1 MIYIT
6 SSILIIIILIIIL
19 AFLLLALIY
28 KNKFNQSG
36 GEFNSLKNF
45 FVKTKSP
52 TIIPTA
58 TMVLLFNSWFYKN
71 NNKNPLDF
79 EFDVVSTI
87 KNSMDNSNLNDVSTA
102 QNSID
107 KSNNSNLDDRNRKLN
122 SNLNSCSCRQNI
134 FSNCCQPNL
143 INSNP
148 FGPLI
153 KFNTFLYNNQL
164 FTLSPNQL
172 SVSAKTYSDSFYDL
186 YLLSTNEKIKYAI
199 GVCEINSNI
208 YLQINKEKI
217 GGGNNLITFYYT
229 DPENFALIDD
239 FKNSCETINKE
250 KIIDNENMESS
261 NEAIEE
267 LSSKRPPKLV
277 GSNLYNENDDYTQFK
292 INDKKF
298 NIIKFNQKILN
309 DSSKNIFNI
318 KYYSNKKNVD
328 IFLDFSYGD
337 NQNIELN
344 FYKIHEFTYLI
355 LNKIIDYLETPSS
368 NKNDYTFIIGLLM
381 RKIEWNNL
389 FNALNQFQFNKKS
402 TNELIKSLSIEK
414 ENFQF
419 YLLNFNNY
427 DKSPTDQSKNKL
439 TDQSKNKSIVI
450 PPSESFDMDEF
461 LRIAT
466 DKLVMNIQIEH
477 SEEYFRHK
485 SNIVEFIMRIL
496 NQKISENDQIDIF
509 KEILNFFGFGNS
521 NFNLKFED
529 NSFIANSNLIFNK
542 SNHFLYLYLLNNS
555 TENQFSELF
564 NKLNNQ
570 YSSSDDKSSSVDIDS
585 LKTKIDNLI
594 NLINKSETIKNL
606 YSNLQPI
613 EKIDLKT
620 IDQLKEQ
627 IKNCYN
633 EFIKPVDKSTDEQ
646 IDKLADRSVNELIE
660 PADKSVKKSTD
671 NSTDEQID
679 KSADKPANKPVNELF
694 NELIELIVLI
704 RKSNNDSLIKSVNE
718 SIDKS
723 IDKSINKLIDKSNKN
738 SNDVKNILINFE
750 KFLLGVPIIS
760 KIKNKNSKNDKE
772 FLIEDPCCV
781 IDFDKTFPKKII

>member
-28 KNKFNQSG
+28 KNKLTQSG

-45 FVKTKSP
+45 FVQTKSP

-79 EFDVVSTI
+79 EFDVISTI
-87 KNSMDNSNLNDVSTA
+87 KNSMDNSNLNVISTT
-102 QNSID
+102 QNTIN
-107 KSNNSNLDDRNRKLN
+107 KSNNSNLDDKKNRKLN
-122 SNLNSCSCRQNI
+122 PKLCLCRENI
-134 FSNCCQPNL
+134 FSNCCQPKL
-143 INSNP
+143 IDSNP
-148 FGPLI
+148 IGPLI

-186 YLLSTNEKIKYAI
+186 YLLSKNENIKYAI

-208 YLQINKEKI
+208 YLQIDNEEI

-239 FKNSCETINKE
+239 FENSCKTH
-250 KIIDNENMESS
+250 NENMESS
-261 NEAIEE
+261 NEEIEE
-267 LSSKRPPKLV
+267 LSSKRFPKLV
-277 GSNLYNENDDYTQFK
+277 GSNLPNENDYTQFK
-292 INDKKF
+292 INDKKI
-298 NIIKFNQKILN
+298 NIIKFNPNILN
-309 DSSKNIFNI
+309 NLSKNIFNI
-318 KYYSNKKNVD
+318 KYYSNKKNID

-344 FYKIHEFTYLI
+344 FYNIHKFTYLI
-355 LNKIIDYLETPSS
+355 LNKIIDYLDISS
-368 NKNDYTFIIGLLM
+368 SKINDYTFIIGLLM
-381 RKIEWNNL
+381 KDIEWNKL
-389 FNALNQFQFNKKS
+389 FEALEDDFQFKENEIL
-402 TNELIKSLSIEK
+402 TNELIKSLLIEK
-414 ENFQF
+414 NNSQF

-427 DKSPTDQSKNKL
+427 DKLPSNQSL
-439 TDQSKNKSIVI
+439 TKQIVI

-466 DKLVMNIQIEH
+466 DNLVMNIQIEH

-496 NQKISENDQIDIF
+496 NQKISENNQIEIF
-509 KEILNFFGFGNS
+509 KKILNFFGFGVS
-521 NFNLKFED
+521 KFNLEFGKN
-529 NSFIANSNLIFNK
+529 NSFIGNSNLIFNK

-555 TENQFSELF
+555 ENQFSELF
-564 NKLNNQ
+564 NLLNNQ
-570 YSSSDDKSSSVDIDS
+570 YSSSDDNSSSVDIDS

-594 NLINKSETIKNL
+594 KLINNSETIKNL
-606 YSNLQPI
+606 YLNLQTI
-613 EKIDLKT
+613 EKLDLQT
-620 IDQLKEQ
+620 IDQLKDQ

-633 EFIKPVDKSTDEQ
+633 EFTAPVNKSTDESA
-646 IDKLADRSVNELIE
+646 DKPADKSVNELIE
-660 PADKSVKKSTD
+660 PVKKPAD
-671 NSTDEQID
+671 N
-679 KSADKPANKPVNELF
+679 PANKPVNELF
-694 NELIELIVLI
+694 NEFIELIVLI
-704 RKSNNDSLIKSVNE
+704 RTSNNDSLIKSINESVNE
-718 SIDKS
+718 SIY
-723 IDKSINKLIDKSNKN
+723 KLIDKSVNKSNKN
-738 SNDVKNILINFE
+738 TNEVKNILINFE
-750 KFLLGVPIIS
+750 KFLLGIPIIS

-772 FLIEDPCCV
+772 FSINDPCCV
-781 IDFDKTFPKKII
+781 IDFDKLFPKK

>member
-45 FVKTKSP
+45 FVKTKSPP

-122 SNLNSCSCRQNI
+122 SNLNSCSCYENI

-143 INSNP
+143 IDSNP

-172 SVSAKTYSDSFYDL
+172 SVSARTYSDSFYDL
-186 YLLSTNEKIKYAI
+186 YLLSKNEKIKYAI

-239 FKNSCETINKE
+239 FKDSCELI
-250 KIIDNENMESS
+250 NENMESS
-261 NEAIEE
+261 NEEIEE
-267 LSSKRPPKLV
+267 LLSKRSPKLV
-277 GSNLYNENDDYTQFK
+277 GSNLYNDYTQFK

-298 NIIKFNQKILN
+298 NIIKFNRYILN
-309 DSSKNIFNI
+309 NSSKNIFDI

-344 FYKIHEFTYLI
+344 FYDIHKFTYLI
-355 LNKIIDYLETPSS
+355 LKKIIDYLETPTS
-368 NKNDYTFIIGLLM
+368 NNNDYTFIIGLLM
-381 RKIEWNNL
+381 KDVKWNDL
-389 FNALNQFQFNKKS
+389 FNALNQFRFNEKS
-402 TNELIKSLSIEK
+402 TNELIKSSLIEK

-427 DKSPTDQSKNKL
+427 DKSPNDKSNKL
-439 TDQSKNKSIVI
+439 STKPSTNQSTNQSTEQSKNKSIVI

-496 NQKISENDQIDIF
+496 NQKISEDKQIDIF
-509 KEILNFFGFGNS
+509 KEILNFFGFGDS

-555 TENQFSELF
+555 T
-564 NKLNNQ
+564 K
-570 YSSSDDKSSSVDIDS
+570 
-585 LKTKIDNLI
+585 
-594 NLINKSETIKNL
+594 
-606 YSNLQPI
+606 
-613 EKIDLKT
+613 
-620 IDQLKEQ
+620 
-627 IKNCYN
+627 
-633 EFIKPVDKSTDEQ
+633 
-646 IDKLADRSVNELIE
+646 
-660 PADKSVKKSTD
+660 
-671 NSTDEQID
+671 
-679 KSADKPANKPVNELF
+679 
-694 NELIELIVLI
+694 
-704 RKSNNDSLIKSVNE
+704 
-718 SIDKS
+718 
-723 IDKSINKLIDKSNKN
+723 
-738 SNDVKNILINFE
+738 INF
-750 KFLLGVPIIS
+750 L
-760 KIKNKNSKNDKE
+760 NY
-772 FLIEDPCCV
+772 LIY
-781 IDFDKTFPKKII
+781 